1 VKEKRAVVIGGSL
14 AGLFAGIFLRDGGW
28 RVTIHERVGAELGSR
43 GAGIVTHDELIQNLR
58 RATGHTGAFGVPV
71 PGRVVLDAKGG
82 IVCESGRPQVLAS
95 WDRLWRILRNTAG
108 GIYRQPSAFERFDL
122 RDGNVMVR
130 FAGGEEIEADL
141 VVCADGIRSTARRQ
155 LLPEVTTEYAGY
167 IAWRGLVDED
177 DLSAQTRA
185 QLMDRFGFCLPPRE
199 QMLGYPVDGAEAGK
213 RRYNYVWY
221 RPADRERELPALCE
235 GIDGK
240 RYTDAIPPDQIKP
253 EVLSEMREAAERTL
267 APSFAEIVRK
277 TRQPL
282 LQPIFDLQ
290 VPRMVCGRVAIIG
303 DAAFVARP
311 HVGMGVTKAAGDA
324 SALARHLC
332 STHDVAAA
340 LSAFDQERVALGRK
354 VIRRARSLG
363 AYMQSQ
369 LASDAERRLAEQHR
383 DPRAVMLET
392 ASMFGI
398 ENW

>member
-1 VKEKRAVVIGGSL
+1 
-14 AGLFAGIFLRDGGW
+14 
-28 RVTIHERVGAELGSR
+28 
-43 GAGIVTHDELIQNLR
+43 
-58 RATGHTGAFGVPV
+58 
-71 PGRVVLDAKGG
+71 VLDAKGG
-82 IVCESGRPQVLAS
+82 IVCASDRPQVLAS
-95 WDRLWRILRNTAG
+95 WDRLWRILRDTAG
-108 GIYRQPSAFERFDL
+108 EIYRQPSAFESLDL
-122 RDGNVMVR
+122 RERGATVR
-130 FAGGEEIEADL
+130 FAGGDEIEADL

-155 LLPEVTTEYAGY
+155 LLPDVTTEYAGY

-177 DLSAQTRA
+177 ELSAHTRA

-199 QMLGYPVDGAEAGK
+199 QMLGYPVDGAGPGK

-240 RYTDAIPPDQIKP
+240 RYTDAIPPDQIKS
-253 EVLSEMREAAERTL
+253 EVLAEMRDAAERTL

-324 SALARHLC
+324 HALARHLGAGG
-332 STHDVAAA
+332 DVDSA
-340 LSAFDQERVALGRK
+340 LASFDRERVALGSRI
-354 VIRRARSLG
+354 IRRARNLG

-369 LASDAERRLAEQHR
+369 LASEEERRVAEQHR

-392 ASMFGI
+392 ASMVGI